1 MSEEEEQQPGPAP
14 VEEQQ
19 QPQAQGKNLVS
30 RVASLPLVSTTY
42 ARASALY
49 SSMKENHPYLNTL
62 CGLAERSLQGLTT
75 RAAQGAQPILSLLEP
90 QSSLLCTTSCLSTAS
105 EFTRAKF
112 KIQGLITCVTLVT
125 SMNEYAC
132 KGLDKLEEKLPFLRQ
147 PSQEVV
153 TSAKDAVTSSVTGVV
168 GLAQKGRRWS
178 VDLTRSVVTSGVDTV
193 MGTRMG
199 QMVTNGVDA
208 IMGKSEELMDHFLPM
223 TDEELDELAAAA
235 AEGGALAPGEDRHQ
249 TSYFVRLGSLSSR
262 LQQRVYQH
270 SLGRL
275 RQKKHQAQEY
285 FTQLHDTLEMIHH
298 MKHGSNH
305 NFQGGQGRLK
315 QLWQDW
321 SHQDKECYQSQVES
335 QTLDLSRDL
344 TQELQATCETL
355 AASVQ
360 GLPLAV
366 QAKVLEVQQSVEE
379 LHQAFSAARSFH
391 DLPPAF
397 LAKGRGH
404 MAQAHTTVDELLD
417 FVLQSIPLPWLV
429 GPFSPLIV
437 ERPCTPQELIDQVDE
452 VVVGRRSSLLE
463 DRWANMDWV
472 AQQEAWRA
480 AQEAAMAEEVEPPRI
495 PSQEVKKATIMPELD
510 F

>member
-1 MSEEEEQQPGPAP
+1 MSKEEEQQPDPAP
-14 VEEQQ
+14 VEEEEE
-19 QPQAQGKNLVS
+19 PQAQSTNLVS

-42 ARASALY
+42 ARASAVY
-49 SSMKENHPYLNTL
+49 NSVKENHPYLNSL
-62 CGLAERSLQGLTT
+62 CGVAERSLQSLSTK
-75 RAAQGAQPILSLLEP
+75 AAQGAQPILSLLEP
-90 QSSLLCTTSCLSTAS
+90 QITSVN
-105 EFTRAKF
+105 K
-112 KIQGLITCVTLVT
+112 
-125 SMNEYAC
+125 YAC
-132 KGLDKLEEKLPFLRQ
+132 KGLDKLEKKLPFLRQ
-147 PSQEVV
+147 PSEEVV
-153 TSAKDAVTSSVTGVV
+153 TSAKDAVTSSVTKAVD
-168 GLAQKGRRWS
+168 LAQKGRRWS

-193 MGTRMG
+193 MGMG

-208 IMGKSEELMDHFLPM
+208 MLGKSEELMDHFLPM
-223 TDEELDELAAAA
+223 TDEERDELAAAA
-235 AEGGALAPGEDRHQ
+235 AEDGALAPGADQHQ
-249 TSYFVRLGSLSSR
+249 TSYFVRLGSLSSQ
-262 LQQRVYQH
+262 LQQRVYQQ

-275 RQKKHQAQEY
+275 RQKKHQAQES
-285 FTQLHDTLEMIHH
+285 FSQLHDTLEMIHY

-321 SHQDKECYQSQVES
+321 SHQDEECRQSQVEL

-344 TQELQATCETL
+344 TQELQVTCETL

-360 GLPLAV
+360 GLPPAV
-366 QAKVLEVQQSVEE
+366 QEKVLEVQRSVEE

-437 ERPCTPQELIDQVDE
+437 ERPCTPQELLDEVDE
-452 VVVGRRSSLLE
+452 VVVGHRPTLQK

-480 AQEAAMAEEVEPPRI
+480 AQEAAMVEEVKLPTI

>member
-1 MSEEEEQQPGPAP
+1 MSKEEEQQPCPAP
-14 VEEQQ
+14 VEEEEQS
-19 QPQAQGKNLVS
+19 QAQGKNLVS
-30 RVASLPLVSTTY
+30 RVASLPLVSTTC
-42 ARASALY
+42 ARASAAY
-49 SSMKENHPYLNTL
+49 SSVKEKHPYLNSL
-62 CGLAERSLQGLTT
+62 CEVAEWSLQSLTT
-75 RAAQGAQPILSLLEP
+75 KATQKAQPILSLLEP
-90 QSSLLCTTSCLSTAS
+90 QITS
-105 EFTRAKF
+105 
-112 KIQGLITCVTLVT
+112 V
-125 SMNEYAC
+125 NEYAC
-132 KGLDKLEEKLPFLRQ
+132 KGLDKLEKKFPFLRQ

-153 TSAKDAVTSSVTGVV
+153 TSAKDAVTNSVTRVV
-168 GLAQKGRRWS
+168 GLAQKSRRWS

-193 MGTRMG
+193 MGTRVG

-208 IMGKSEELMDHFLPM
+208 MLDKSEELIDHFLPM

-235 AEGGALAPGEDRHQ
+235 AEGGALAPGADRHQ
-249 TSYFVRLGSLSSR
+249 TSYFVRLGSLSSQ

-275 RQKKHQAQEY
+275 RQKKHKAQES
-285 FTQLHDTLEMIHH
+285 FTQLHDALEMIHY
-298 MKHGSNH
+298 MKHGSDH
-305 NFQGGQGRLK
+305 NFQGGEGRLK

-321 SHQDKECYQSQVES
+321 SHQDEECRQSQVES

-344 TQELQATCETL
+344 TQELQVTCETL

-391 DLPPAF
+391 DLPPSI

-452 VVVGRRSSLLE
+452 VVVGHRPNSLE

-480 AQEAAMAEEVEPPRI
+480 AQEASVVEEVEPPTV

>member
-1 MSEEEEQQPGPAP
+1 MSKEEEQQPDSGP
-14 VEEQQ
+14 VEEEQ
-19 QPQAQGKNLVS
+19 QPQAQDRDLVS
-30 RVASLPLVSTTY
+30 RVINLPLVSTTF
-42 ARASALY
+42 ARASAAY
-49 SSMKENHPYLNTL
+49 SSVKENHPYLNSL

-75 RAAQGAQPILSLLEP
+75 RAAQGAQPLLNLLEP
-90 QSSLLCTTSCLSTAS
+90 QITSVN
-105 EFTRAKF
+105 K
-112 KIQGLITCVTLVT
+112 
-125 SMNEYAC
+125 YAC

-199 QMVTNGVDA
+199 QMVTNGVDV
-208 IMGKSEELMDHFLPM
+208 MLDKSEELMDHFLPM

-235 AEGGALAPGEDRHQ
+235 EGGTLAPGADQHE

-262 LQQRVYQH
+262 LRQRAYQH
-270 SLGRL
+270 SLGKL
-275 RQKKHQAQEY
+275 RQKKHQAQES
-285 FTQLHDTLEMIHH
+285 FSQLHDTLEMIHY

-305 NFQGGQGRLK
+305 NFQGGEGRLQK
-315 QLWQDW
+315 LWQEW
-321 SHQDKECYQSQVES
+321 SHQDKESYQSQVES

-360 GLPLAV
+360 GLPPAV

-379 LHQAFSAARSFH
+379 LHRAFSTARSFH
-391 DLPPAF
+391 DLPPAV

-404 MAQAHTTVDELLD
+404 MMQAHTTVDELLE
-417 FVLQSIPLPWLV
+417 FVIQSIPLPWLV

-437 ERPCTPQELIDQVDE
+437 ERPHTPQELIDQVDE
-452 VVVGRRSSLLE
+452 VVVGRRPSLLE

-472 AQQEAWRA
+472 AQQEAWQA
-480 AQEAAMAEEVEPPRI
+480 AQEAALVKEVEPPKV

>member
-1 MSEEEEQQPGPAP
+1 MEVGDPSGDAGQGDSLTTMSEEEEQQPGPAP

-90 QSSLLCTTSCLSTAS
+90 Q
-105 EFTRAKF
+105 
-112 KIQGLITCVTLVT
+112 IT

>member
-1 MSEEEEQQPGPAP
+1 MSKEEEQQPDSGP
-14 VEEQQ
+14 VEEEQ
-19 QPQAQGKNLVS
+19 QPQAKDRDLVS
-30 RVASLPLVSTTY
+30 RVVSLPLVSTTF
-42 ARASALY
+42 ARASAAY
-49 SSMKENHPYLNTL
+49 SSVKENHPYLNSL

-75 RAAQGAQPILSLLEP
+75 RAAQGAQPLLNLLEP
-90 QSSLLCTTSCLSTAS
+90 QITSVN
-105 EFTRAKF
+105 K
-112 KIQGLITCVTLVT
+112 
-125 SMNEYAC
+125 YAC

-153 TSAKDAVTSSVTGVV
+153 TSARDAVTSSVTGVV

-193 MGTRMG
+193 MSTRMG
-199 QMVTNGVDA
+199 QMVTNGVDV
-208 IMGKSEELMDHFLPM
+208 MLGKSEELMDHFLPM

-235 AEGGALAPGEDRHQ
+235 EGGSLAPGADQHQ

-262 LQQRVYQH
+262 LRQRAYQH
-270 SLGRL
+270 SLGKL
-275 RQKKHQAQEY
+275 RQKKHQAQES
-285 FTQLHDTLEMIHH
+285 FSQLHDTLEMIHY

-305 NFQGGQGRLK
+305 NFQGGEGRLQK
-315 QLWQDW
+315 LWQEW
-321 SHQDKECYQSQVES
+321 SHQDKENYQSQVES

-360 GLPLAV
+360 GLPPAV

-379 LHQAFSAARSFH
+379 LHRAFSTARSFH
-391 DLPPAF
+391 DLPPAV

-404 MAQAHTTVDELLD
+404 MMQAHTTVDELLE
-417 FVLQSIPLPWLV
+417 FVIQSIPLPWLV

-437 ERPCTPQELIDQVDE
+437 ERPHTPQELIDQVDE
-452 VVVGRRSSLLE
+452 VVVGRRPSLLE

-472 AQQEAWRA
+472 AQQEAWQA
-480 AQEAAMAEEVEPPRI
+480 AQEAALMEEVEPPKV

>member
-1 MSEEEEQQPGPAP
+1 MEVGDPSGGARQDDFLATMSEEEQQLGPAP
-14 VEEQQ
+14 VEEKQQ
-19 QPQAQGKNLVS
+19 SQAQAKNLMS

-42 ARASALY
+42 ARALALY
-49 SSMKENHPYLNTL
+49 SSVKENHPYLNSL

-75 RAAQGAQPILSLLEP
+75 RAARGAQPILSLLEP
-90 QSSLLCTTSCLSTAS
+90 QITSVNT
-105 EFTRAKF
+105 
-112 KIQGLITCVTLVT
+112 
-125 SMNEYAC
+125 YAC

-193 MGTRMG
+193 MGMG

-208 IMGKSEELMDHFLPM
+208 MLGKSEELMDHFLPM

-235 AEGGALAPGEDRHQ
+235 AEGGALAPGEDQHG

-275 RQKKHQAQEY
+275 RQKKHQAQES

-321 SHQDKECYQSQVES
+321 SHQDKECHQSQVES

-360 GLPLAV
+360 GLPPAV

-391 DLPPAF
+391 DLPLAV

-452 VVVGRRSSLLE
+452 VVGGNRSSLLE

-480 AQEAAMAEEVEPPRI
+480 AQEAAVAEEVEPPVI